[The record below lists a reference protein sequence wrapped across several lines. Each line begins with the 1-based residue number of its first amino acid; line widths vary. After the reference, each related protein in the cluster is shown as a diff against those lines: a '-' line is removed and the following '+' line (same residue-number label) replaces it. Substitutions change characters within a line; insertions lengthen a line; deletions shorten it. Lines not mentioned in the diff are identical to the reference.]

1 MRLIHLKEEN
11 SIIDNKEGLGN
22 VPNNMNIDYLGLRVK
37 MSPSV
42 FLKLAA
48 PLEIPVSVE
57 YIESHLENGGK
68 IGAPFLSIKFPAEWE
83 DNDFSELAKIVGH
96 EGRNRMIAVRNVYGN
111 NPIETHLLFSHGVRN
126 RHLTP
131 NIISH
136 LNKKLISET
145 GDILTGPFFT
155 L

>member
-1 MRLIHLKEEN
+1 MRLKQLKEDS
-11 SIIDNKEGLGN
+11 SIIDNKNGLGS
-22 VPNNMNIDYLGLRVK
+22 VPHNMNIDYMGLRVK

-48 PLEIPVSVE
+48 PLGTPTSVE

-68 IGAPFLSIKFPAEWE
+68 IGAPFLSIRFPVEWE
-83 DNDFSELAKIVGH
+83 DNDFSELAKIASH
-96 EGRNRMIAVRNVYGN
+96 EGRNRMIAVRNVYGDT
-111 NPIETHLLFSHGVRN
+111 PIETHLFFSGEIRN

-136 LNKKLISET
+136 LNKKIISEN
-145 GDILTGPFFT
+145 GNILSGPFFT